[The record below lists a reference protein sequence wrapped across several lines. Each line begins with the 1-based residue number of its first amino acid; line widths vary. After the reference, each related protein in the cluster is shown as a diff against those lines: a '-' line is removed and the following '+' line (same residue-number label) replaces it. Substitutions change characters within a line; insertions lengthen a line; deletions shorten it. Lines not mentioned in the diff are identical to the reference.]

1 MIVFFSVLNLIIS
14 EIKEKEITDE
24 LENMDSI
31 ENKEPNEKSFEYK
44 FRTNSSF
51 DYYIIRTYEDRNNKL
66 YSSPMHIYMHPN
78 QVASASNYY
87 RVSNLYHENIIAI
100 KKTFK
105 NFILLLF
112 VHINVKEN

>member
-1 MIVFFSVLNLIIS
+1 MMIRKFLKMIVFFSVLNLIIS

-51 DYYIIRTYEDRNNKL
+51 DYYIIKAWIPVHSRVQAQKRGR
-66 YSSPMHIYMHPN
+66 SSKGRLN
-78 QVASASNYY
+78 C
-87 RVSNLYHENIIAI
+87 
-100 KKTFK
+100 
-105 NFILLLF
+105 
-112 VHINVKEN
+112 